1 MVKEYAQNGLAE
13 RWALARKLY
22 EYFQSAG
29 ACTFD
34 IKQELHKLFALSRVS
49 SPKDIA
55 KDAKKA
61 AYLLASLMT
70 QGEYAASLSG
80 ANVFNGIA
88 WFNKE
93 LSDASLINATLAAL
107 IEDKEEEAV
116 LAQYAALLSAKEK
129 AEYRCQEFIKP
140 FAPKAEKPKAKAKSS
155 AKTPKTPEKEKPA
168 EKGKKAKS
176 KK

>member
-93 LSDASLINATLAAL
+93 LSDASLINATLVAL

-129 AEYRCQEFIKP
+129 AEYKCQEFIKP
-140 FAPKAEKPKAKAKSS
+140 FAPKAEKPKAKS
-155 AKTPKTPEKEKPA
+155 ALE
-168 EKGKKAKS
+168 
-176 KK
+176 

>member
-1 MVKEYAQNGLAE
+1 
-13 RWALARKLY
+13 
-22 EYFQSAG
+22 
-29 ACTFD
+29 
-34 IKQELHKLFALSRVS
+34 
-49 SPKDIA
+49 
-55 KDAKKA
+55 
-61 AYLLASLMT
+61 MT

-93 LSDASLINATLAAL
+93 LSDASLINATLVAL

-129 AEYRCQEFIKP
+129 AEYKCQEFIKP

-155 AKTPKTPEKEKPA
+155 AKSAAKTSGTKTAKTVKTPEKEKAA

>member
-1 MVKEYAQNGLAE
+1 
-13 RWALARKLY
+13 
-22 EYFQSAG
+22 
-29 ACTFD
+29 
-34 IKQELHKLFALSRVS
+34 
-49 SPKDIA
+49 
-55 KDAKKA
+55 
-61 AYLLASLMT
+61 MT

-80 ANVFNGIA
+80 VNVFNGIA

-155 AKTPKTPEKEKPA
+155 AKSSAKTAKTAKTPEKEKPA
-168 EKGKKAKS
+168 EKGKKAKT